1 MKVFWN
7 IFLVLALM
15 AGACAGGYFLGHR
28 GSSAPAADDADSG
41 DDIQPTP
48 TVQTA
53 PIRQGRIDRKIT
65 AYGVVAVPGAD
76 LSVLSVAYEARVK
89 KVLTAAGQRVEAGT
103 PLIEIEPSSDTRLEV
118 VQAKAALESA
128 AQDLQQTRSRY
139 SSHLATNQDLL
150 QSQQNMQIAKLK
162 LDSLQA
168 EGAGGP
174 TQLKAAH
181 DGLITRVDAQEG
193 QVTPAGSAL
202 VEIAASGAMQ
212 VRLGVEPS
220 DAALIHR
227 GDHVALSDLNDD
239 APSLDGT
246 VQMVSR
252 RIDPES
258 RMVDVMV
265 ALPANSSLPLDDYL
279 RGEFSIAGSEGLIVP
294 AAAVLPDDEGYSIFT
309 VEQGKAVEHKV
320 SVAVRNDESVQI
332 SGENL
337 SPGQMA
343 VISGNLELEDGMPV
357 KAQTDQLTSGHIG
370 ADEAAAAEADK

>member
-1 MKVFWN
+1 MKLFWN

-28 GSSAPAADDADSG
+28 GTSTPAADDSG

-65 AYGVVAVPGAD
+65 AYGAVAVPSAD
-76 LSVLSVAYEARVK
+76 VSVLSVAYEARVK
-89 KVLTAAGQRVEAGT
+89 KVLAAAGQRVEAGT
-103 PLIEIEPSSDTRLEV
+103 PLIEIEPSSDTQLEM

-128 AQDLQQTRSRY
+128 SQDLQQTKSRY

-150 QSQQNMQIAKLK
+150 QSEQNMQIAKLK

-168 EGAGGP
+168 EGAGAP
-174 TQLKAAH
+174 TQLKAMR
-181 DGLITRVDAQEG
+181 DGLITRVDTQEG
-193 QVTPAGSAL
+193 QVVPAGSAL
-202 VEIAASGAMQ
+202 VEIAADGAMQ

-220 DAALIHR
+220 DAPLIHP
-227 GDHVALSDLNDD
+227 GDHVALSDLNDN

-252 RIDPES
+252 RIDPDT

-279 RGEFSIAGSEGLIVP
+279 RGEFSIPGSDGLIVP
-294 AAAVLPDDEGYSIFT
+294 ATAVLPGDEGYSIFT

-337 SPGQMA
+337 SVGQMA
-343 VISGNLELEDGMPV
+343 VITGNLELEDGMSV
-357 KAQTDQLTSGHIG
+357 KAQTDQLTSGRVG